1 MSREPNCRVAYEA
14 DAERALELIL
24 QAVREAPDC

>member
-24 QAVREAPDC
+24 QAIREAPDC